1 MLAAV
6 DLASYTVTL
15 EEETYHTVRVAQGGK
30 PLRSSTRYI
39 PIPETKEPATVRAY
53 ADSDYPQHHKPD
65 WKVIAGLWPYL
76 AEFRGRVALSIA
88 FLILAKLATVA
99 TPVAL
104 KYIVDYLDQGREGE
118 LLLWIPVVLVVAYGM
133 LRFGSTL
140 FGELRDAVFARV
152 AERAMRRVSLRV
164 FRHLHDRELAFHL
177 DRKTGGL
184 ARDIERGTTGISFLL
199 RFTLFNIVPTLL
211 EILMVA
217 GILFVAFNAS
227 YVFAI
232 LIAVVVY
239 VVFSIRVTEW
249 RTKFVREANARDN
262 QSNSRAIDSL
272 LNYETV
278 KYFNNETF
286 EAELYDENLEG
297 WEKARLKNRLSLAAL
312 NSGQALIIGLAM
324 ITMMVM
330 AVREVASGE
339 ITLGDFTMIN
349 AYLLQLFIPLNALG
363 FVYREIRQS
372 LVNVERLFGLLGEA
386 PVIEDVPGAPEL
398 KVDKGEIGFHHVHF
412 AYREDRPILQN
423 VDFTIPAG
431 HTVAVVGASG
441 AGKSTLAR
449 LLFRFFDVSKGS
461 ISIDGQNIR
470 EISQDSLRSA
480 IGVVPQDTVL
490 FNDTLYSNIAYGK
503 PEATEAEVHHAAK
516 QARLDDFIRSLPE
529 GYDTKVGERGL
540 KLSGGEKQRV
550 AIARVLLKNPPL
562 LILDEATSSLDSIS
576 EQAILD
582 ALNEVSR
589 QRTTLV
595 IAHRLSTVRDADTIL
610 VMDHGQIVESGGHSE
625 LLALNGYY
633 ARLWMQQQHSE
644 DDSPA

>member
-1 MLAAV
+1 MRHSV
-6 DLASYTVTL
+6 DNNYPDP
-15 EEETYHTVRVAQGGK
+15 K
-30 PLRSSTRYI
+30 PN
-39 PIPETKEPATVRAY
+39 
-53 ADSDYPQHHKPD
+53 
-65 WKVIAGLWPYL
+65 WKIIAGLWPYL
-76 AEFRGRVALSIA
+76 AEYKGRVILAIGM
-88 FLILAKLATVA
+88 LILAKVATVS
-99 TPVAL
+99 TPIAL
-104 KYIVDYLDQGREGE
+104 KYIVDYLDQSRATEM
-118 LLLWIPVVLVVAYGM
+118 LLWVPLMLVLAYGA

-140 FGELRDAVFARV
+140 FSELRDAIFARV

-164 FRHLHDRELAFHL
+164 FRHLHNRELAFHL

-211 EILMVA
+211 EILMVT
-217 GILFVAFNAS
+217 GILLVAFNVS
-227 YVFAI
+227 YVLAI
-232 LIAVVVY
+232 LISVLVY

-249 RTKFVREANARDN
+249 RIGFVREANSRDN

-278 KYFNNETF
+278 KYFNNERF
-286 EAELYDENLEG
+286 EAEQYDKGLQL
-297 WEKARLKNRLSLAAL
+297 WEQARLKNRLSMAAL
-312 NSGQALIIGLAM
+312 NSGQAFIIGVSLIVIMA
-324 ITMMVM
+324 M
-330 AVREVASGE
+330 AVREVASGQM
-339 ITLGDFTMIN
+339 TLGDFTMVN
-349 AYLLQLFIPLNALG
+349 AYLIQLFVPLNALG

-372 LVNVERLFGLLGEA
+372 LVNVERLFALLGDKPA
-386 PVIEDVPGAPEL
+386 IEDAPDAKAL
-398 KVDKGEIGFHHVHF
+398 IVSQGEVQFRDVHF
-412 AYREDRPILQN
+412 SYRAERPILKGVN
-423 VDFTIPAG
+423 ITIPAG

-449 LLFRFFDVSKGS
+449 LLFRFFDVDSGS
-461 ISIDGQNIR
+461 ISIDGQDLRHIP
-470 EISQDSLRSA
+470 QDSLRTA

-490 FNDTLYSNIAYGK
+490 FNDTLYNNLAYGR
-503 PEATEAEVHHAAK
+503 PGASAEDVQHAAR
-516 QARLDDFIRSLPE
+516 QAHLDDFISSLPD

-582 ALNEVSR
+582 ALNQVSH

-610 VMDHGQIVESGGHSE
+610 VMEQGEIVESGSHSE
-625 LLALNGYY
+625 LLAHNGYY
-633 ARLWMQQQHSE
+633 ARLWLQQQHNDEEPSM
-644 DDSPA
+644 A